1 MEVVVNGK
9 RVSVTEGSN
18 LLDLL
23 RVRGLDPA
31 VVVAEVNRSIVTRD
45 SFGGHALHDG
55 DTVEI
60 LRFVGGG

>member
-23 RVRGLDPA
+23 RVRGLIRPLSWP
-31 VVVAEVNRSIVTRD
+31 R
-45 SFGGHALHDG
+45 
-55 DTVEI
+55 
-60 LRFVGGG
+60 